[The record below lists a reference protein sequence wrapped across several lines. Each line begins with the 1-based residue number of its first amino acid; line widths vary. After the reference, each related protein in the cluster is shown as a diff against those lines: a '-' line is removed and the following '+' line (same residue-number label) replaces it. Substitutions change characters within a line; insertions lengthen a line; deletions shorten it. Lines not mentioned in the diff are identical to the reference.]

1 MTDRE
6 TKIAPAVI
14 FTEIQD
20 SAVVLNLNT
29 KRYYIL
35 NSTARAIWRGI
46 SEGKDESG
54 IVETLALE
62 YDATR
67 EHITA
72 SVRRAMDVLRKAG
85 LIR

>member
-1 MTDRE
+1 MAQRP
-6 TKIAPAVI
+6 KIAPAVI

-35 NSTARAIWRGI
+35 NTTARAIWRAI
-46 SEGKDESG
+46 SEGKDESE
-54 IVETLALE
+54 IVDAMVLE

-72 SVRRAMDVLRKAG
+72 SVGQAISILKNAK
-85 LIR
+85 LID